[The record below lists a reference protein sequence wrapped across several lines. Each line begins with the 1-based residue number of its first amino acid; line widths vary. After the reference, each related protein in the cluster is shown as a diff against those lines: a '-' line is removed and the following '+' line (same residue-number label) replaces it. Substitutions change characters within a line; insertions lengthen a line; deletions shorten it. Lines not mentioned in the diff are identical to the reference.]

1 MNTERILSETEK
13 ETIIEE
19 ILKLIDHHQCT
30 IKNCLDIFNEI
41 IVILEN
47 NATL

>member
-13 ETIIEE
+13 ETMIEE
-19 ILKLIDHHQCT
+19 MIKLISLHQCT

-47 NATL
+47 NAIL